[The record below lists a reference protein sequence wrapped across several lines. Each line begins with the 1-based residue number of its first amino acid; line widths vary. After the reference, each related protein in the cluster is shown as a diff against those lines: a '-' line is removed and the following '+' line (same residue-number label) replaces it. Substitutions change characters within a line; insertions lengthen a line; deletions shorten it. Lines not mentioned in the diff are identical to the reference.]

1 MPGGDRT
8 TAHPIAATPDAAVPT
23 RSLPRLEWTE
33 RGVARTVTIE
43 RRSVLGSAPHCDVI
57 IADPT
62 VSRVHAEIEPRD
74 EGVWLRDLNSR
85 NGTFVEGVRVESA
98 CVLHGYTVRV
108 GSTDVLVNYRNG
120 QHKEVEA
127 WPSER
132 FGPLVGRSQ
141 IMRELFA
148 TLARLAPLEC
158 CIMINGETGTGKELV
173 ARAIHQASPRASGPF
188 IVVDCAALSESLIE
202 AELFGHVKG
211 AFTGAHQMRVG
222 AIEAADGGTVFLDEI
237 GELPIGMQ
245 PKLLRVLESSTVRRI
260 GESKHRSVNVRFLT
274 ATHRDLLSMVN
285 RGEFREDLYF
295 RLAVVPVRV
304 PSLRE
309 RVEDIELLLTH
320 FSEGAHDWL
329 TPAVLRMLENRP
341 WRGNVREL
349 RNFVARARAIGP
361 TDAMSVSKD
370 WADARE
376 PVTAVLPRP
385 PESIKAL
392 DTDPP
397 PSPRTLPAGIP
408 AFFSLAHPNSAPRP
422 TSAAPPPPPPPPSQ
436 TELPPSSGLVDASD
450 KPSFEQ
456 PFRNFRE
463 AWIGYGEKAFLRALL
478 ERHQN
483 NVAAAA
489 KEAGIDRTH
498 MYRLI
503 RKHRL

>member
-1 MPGGDRT
+1 MPAGDRT
-8 TAHPIAATPDAAVPT
+8 TAHPTAGPEPSVAT
-23 RSLPRLEWTE
+23 RSLPRLEWADH
-33 RGVARTVTIE
+33 GGANRTVTIE
-43 RRSVLGSAPHCDVI
+43 RRCVLGSAPHCDVI
-57 IADPT
+57 IVDPT

-74 EGVWLRDLNSR
+74 EGVWVRDLNSR

-98 CVLHGYTVRV
+98 CVLHGFTIRV
-108 GSTDVLVNYRNG
+108 GSTEIFVNYQNAE
-120 QHKEVEA
+120 HMAVDA

-173 ARAIHQASPRASGPF
+173 ARAIHQGSMRASGPF

-202 AELFGHVKG
+202 AELFGHTKG
-211 AFTGAHQMRVG
+211 AFTGAHQMRIG

-260 GESKHRSVNVRFLT
+260 GESKHRNVNVRFLT

-285 RGEFREDLYF
+285 RNEFREDLYF

-309 RVEDIELLLTH
+309 RVEDIELLLEH
-320 FSEGAHDWL
+320 FSDGSLEWL

-361 TDAMSVSKD
+361 TDAISVSKD

-376 PVTAVLPRP
+376 PVTAVLPRTH
-385 PESIKAL
+385 EALKAINAGA
-392 DTDPP
+392 PQ
-397 PSPRTLPAGIP
+397 SPRTMPAGMP
-408 AFFSLAHPNSAPRP
+408 AMFSLAHGDVPRHDP
-422 TSAAPPPPPPPPSQ
+422 PDEPVVPSSAA
-436 TELPPSSGLVDASD
+436 SSSEVD

-456 PFRNFRE
+456 PFRDFRE
-463 AWIGYGEKAFLRALL
+463 AWIGFGEKAFLRTLL
-478 ERHQN
+478 QRHQN

-503 RKHRL
+503 RKHGI